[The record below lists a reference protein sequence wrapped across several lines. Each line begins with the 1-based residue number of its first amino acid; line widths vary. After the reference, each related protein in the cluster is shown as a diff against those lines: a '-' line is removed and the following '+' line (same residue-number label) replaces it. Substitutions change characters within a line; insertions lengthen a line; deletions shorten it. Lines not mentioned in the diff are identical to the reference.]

1 MCTVLTKMEEFQQQM
16 KAERERKSQ
25 AQKKWYIDNRERLN
39 TKAKQYYQDN
49 KQRLKKESQHIK
61 QCPLCGT
68 PVRAGS
74 LSHHKRTQKC
84 MDLRKI
90 HAIYNP
96 LM

>member
-68 PVRAGS
+68 LFVLAHCLTIREHRNVWTCERFMRYII
-74 LSHHKRTQKC
+74 L
-84 MDLRKI
+84 
-90 HAIYNP
+90 
-96 LM
+96 